1 MLNARHSAPSPHGHI
16 PQVLVSTHPL
26 LCCGCCGKKWI
37 CHAHTSLLPC
47 LPQPTRNSELSCCC
61 CSRNAVEVC
70 GHILA
75 RMFLYQTRL
84 VATRRDQTQRDQTR
98 PDQTR
103 PDSCQ
108 SALLAGRRSR
118 HPLLPACCHSQRFRF
133 WQFVSN
139 LALIFHTGHRKL
151 KCSHNGKSL
160 ACQKW
165 RLRERKF
172 THFEGL
178 SMGKGKHFTDFTLHI
193 CTVFGWRSS
202 NAIKSLLVALA

>member
-1 MLNARHSAPSPHGHI
+1 MLLNARHSAPSTPHAHI
-16 PQVLVSTHPL
+16 LQVLVSTHPL

-37 CHAHTSLLPC
+37 CHAHPKHSLPAS
-47 LPQPTRNSELSCCC
+47 LPQPPHATQSWAAAVAALEMLLRFAGIFWQECFYIKPDSSQPDDETKPSE
-61 CSRNAVEVC
+61 
-70 GHILA
+70 
-75 RMFLYQTRL
+75 TK
-84 VATRRDQTQRDQTR
+84 

-103 PDSCQ
+103 QLSEC
-108 SALLAGRRSR
+108 SACWSRRCW

-165 RLRERKF
+165 RLRERQF
-172 THFEGL
+172 IPAL
-178 SMGKGKHFTDFTLHI
+178 KG
-193 CTVFGWRSS
+193 
-202 NAIKSLLVALA
+202 

>member
-1 MLNARHSAPSPHGHI
+1 MLLNARHSAPSPSSHAAAPCQHTSI
-16 PQVLVSTHPL
+16 IMLWMLWEKVDLPRPPPS
-26 LCCGCCGKKWI
+26 
-37 CHAHTSLLPC
+37 AHTHT
-47 LPQPTRNSELSCCC
+47 LPQPARNSELSCCCRCCC

-75 RMFLYQTRL
+75 RMFLYQTR
-84 VATRRDQTQRDQTR
+84 RDQTQRDQTR
-98 PDQTR
+98 AEQSTPDQTR

-108 SALLAGRRSR
+108 SAGRRSW
-118 HPLLPACCHSQRFRF
+118 HPLLPACCHSQRFRS

-165 RLRERKF
+165 RQFSRF
-172 THFEGL
+172 
-178 SMGKGKHFTDFTLHI
+178 SKG
-193 CTVFGWRSS
+193 
-202 NAIKSLLVALA
+202 